1 MQKYKIL
8 KAIHNYFSV
17 LQLEKMFFKHAKI
30 QNFESDS
37 QREGYRHHQHQG
49 FLSMQKYKILK
60 AIHNRAARFPTISAF
75 FKHAKIQ
82 NFESDSQPGKNSRY
96 LSSSFLSMQKYKILK
111 AIHNNVCEVSIAG
124 AVF

>member
-8 KAIHNYFSV
+8 KAIHNVFCV
-17 LQLEKMFFKHAKI
+17 VNIFLKFFKHAKI

-37 QREGYRHHQHQG
+37 QLRELANAENVG

-60 AIHNRAARFPTISAF
+60 AIHNMVSLNVSRLWF

-82 NFESDSQPGKNSRY
+82 NFESDSQ
-96 LSSSFLSMQKYKILK
+96 
-111 AIHNNVCEVSIAG
+111 HNGASGQEENV
-124 AVF
+124 F